1 MATDKYL
8 AKRTK
13 RNKKRQVL
21 KMHNSAVK
29 RADNAE
35 HKLKMTAK
43 DAVKKLR
50 DDVYAFIVQKDNFR
64 SFLVS
69 VRDGIND
76 LKQTDDPKYDGLIAS
91 VYDKALEKIKTDIE
105 PEISEVA
112 KMMDGESDPDNK
124 VSEFLDISSKFQN
137 VSFNFMNLVN
147 SVNKYH
153 NHNVS
158 VYHGAEVTDGIT
170 EVDDADFNFGSDSD
184 DLPEGMLDIDKLVK
198 DAEEGKLDE
207 ATLSKMLAEARGG
220 EVTSV
225 EPPSG
230 EVANTTS
237 AETTE
242 GEVAAEPNPET
253 TQDNP
258 NWTDGVIPSAAVA
271 EAMLATEAA
280 KAAEEVVAA
289 EAALTEG
296 TVPEAASTEDVP
308 NVMHDV
314 EASVVVTDE

>member
-13 RNKKRQVL
+13 RNKKRRVL

-112 KMMDGESDPDNK
+112 KMMDGGGNPDDK
-124 VSEFLDISSKFQN
+124 VSDFLDISSKFQN
-137 VSFNFMNLVN
+137 VSFNFMTLVN

-170 EVDDADFNFGSDSD
+170 EVDDADFDFGGSD
-184 DLPEGMLDIDKLVK
+184 DLPEGMPDIDKLVK

-207 ATLSKMLAEARGG
+207 EALNKMLAEARG
-220 EVTSV
+220 E
-225 EPPSG
+225 
-230 EVANTTS
+230 EVAPAEPSSEGAANDTP

-242 GEVAAEPNPET
+242 GEVAAESNPET
-253 TQDNP
+253 TQEDP

-289 EAALTEG
+289 EAALTG
-296 TVPEAASTEDVP
+296 DVP

>member
-8 AKRTK
+8 AKRAK

-21 KMHNSAVK
+21 KMHNSVIK

-35 HKLKMTAK
+35 RKLKMTAK

-76 LKQTDDPKYDGLIAS
+76 LKQTDDPKYDGLITS

-170 EVDDADFNFGSDSD
+170 EVDDADFDFGGSD
-184 DLPEGMLDIDKLVK
+184 DLPEGMPDIDKLVK

-207 ATLSKMLAEARGG
+207 EALNKMLAEARGE
-220 EVTSV
+220 EVTPA
-225 EPPSG
+225 EPSPEG
-230 EVANTTS
+230 VANDTP

-242 GEVAAEPNPET
+242 GGVAAESSPET
-253 TQDNP
+253 TQEDP
-258 NWTDGVIPSAAVA
+258 NWTDGVIPSAAVT
-271 EAMLATEAA
+271 EAIRATEAA
-280 KAAEEVVAA
+280 KAAEEVVTAK
-289 EAALTEG
+289 AAL
-296 TVPEAASTEDVP
+296 TEDVP

-314 EASVVVTDE
+314 EANVVVTDE

>member
-1 MATDKYL
+1 MANDKYL

-13 RNKKRQVL
+13 RNKKRQIL
-21 KMHNSAVK
+21 KMHNSAAK

-43 DAVKKLR
+43 DAVRKLR

-69 VRDGIND
+69 VRDGIVD
-76 LKQTDDPKYDGLIAS
+76 LKQTDDPKYDGLITS
-91 VYDKALEKIKTDIE
+91 VYDKALEKLKTDIE

-112 KMMDGESDPDNK
+112 KLMDGGGDPDNK

-170 EVDDADFNFGSDSD
+170 EVDDADFDFGSSD
-184 DLPEGMLDIDKLVK
+184 DLPEGMPDIDKLMK

-207 ATLSKMLAEARGG
+207 AALNEMLAKARG
-220 EVTSV
+220 EEETPA
-225 EPPSG
+225 EPSSE
-230 EVANTTS
+230 EVANDTP

-242 GEVAAEPNPET
+242 GEVATESSPET
-253 TQDNP
+253 TQEDP
-258 NWTDGVIPSAAVA
+258 NWTDGVVPSASVIK
-271 EAMLATEAA
+271 AMQ
-280 KAAEEVVAA
+280 AA
-289 EAALTEG
+289 EAAETALTED
-296 TVPEAASTEDVP
+296 TP